1 MVRSAKR
8 SGKKRRAK
16 ISFNDNSRKNKWKRE
31 KKARQHVAC
40 PQVQEA
46 WDPKQNAKT
55 NMEKIG
61 LAYNINKLMK
71 PPSTKEEL
79 KKLSKR
85 NSKDVIMVDADS
97 SSKTKRS
104 SEPKDIDEVPAKSQ
118 VVEDLEAEAAMLT
131 EEAKK
136 GGKKLRLS
144 QPEIRYCI
152 YMIEKYGDNYDRM
165 ARDQKNVYQETAAQ
179 IRRKLETFKS
189 IPIQYNA
196 YLRSKGLLTEN
207 GAAPMEMN

>member
-1 MVRSAKR
+1 
-8 SGKKRRAK
+8 
-16 ISFNDNSRKNKWKRE
+16 
-31 KKARQHVAC
+31 VAC
-40 PQVQEA
+40 PQVQAA
-46 WDPKQNAKT
+46 WDPKQNAKA
-55 NMEKIG
+55 NMDKIG

-71 PPSTKEEL
+71 PPSTKDEL
-79 KKLSKR
+79 KKLTKR
-85 NSKDVIMVDADS
+85 NSKDVIMMEAD

-104 SEPKDIDEVPAKSQ
+104 SEPKDVDEVSAKSQ
-118 VVEDLEAEAAMLT
+118 VVEELEAEAAMLT
-131 EEAKK
+131 EEGKK

-152 YMIEKYGDNYDRM
+152 YMIEKHGDDYDRM
-165 ARDQKNVYQETAAQ
+165 ARDHKNVYQDTPAQ

-207 GAAPMEMN
+207 GATTPMEMN

>member
-40 PQVQEA
+40 PQVQAA
-46 WDPKQNAKT
+46 WDPKQNAKA
-55 NMEKIG
+55 NMDKIG

-71 PPSTKEEL
+71 PPSTKDEL
-79 KKLSKR
+79 KKLTKR
-85 NSKDVIMVDADS
+85 NSKDVIMMEAD

-104 SEPKDIDEVPAKSQ
+104 SEPKDVDEVSAKSQ
-118 VVEDLEAEAAMLT
+118 VVEELEAEAAMLT
-131 EEAKK
+131 EEGKK

-152 YMIEKYGDNYDRM
+152 YMIEKHGDDYDRM
-165 ARDQKNVYQETAAQ
+165 ARDHKNVYQDTPAQ

-207 GAAPMEMN
+207 GATMPMEMN